1 MSKTTTIKALHEA
14 IAKGET
20 TFLNQV
26 NYHLNQIEKNKDL
39 NAFVNVFAHDAIVKA
54 NELDEKVKNKKKIG
68 RLSGVVVSIKDN
80 ICYANHTTTAGSLIL
95 EGYKSPFSATA
106 VQKLIDEDAIIIGT
120 TNCDQFGMGSS
131 SVNSHYGPVK
141 NAIGENLISGGSSG
155 GAAVS
160 VQSDQCMIALGSDTG
175 GSVRQPAAFTNTI
188 GFKPSYGAVSRYG
201 LMAYGSSFDQI
212 GIIGH
217 SNDDVALIFDVIHGR
232 DEMDSTSIQVTPKEQ
247 NNRETHHSKLKLA
260 YIPAMFEGD
269 GNLMNS
275 NRSALEALKQ
285 NHDLVPFEFDL
296 MQYLV
301 PCYYI
306 LSTAEASSNLSRFDG
321 VRYGY
326 RSKETPD
333 LESLYVNSRS
343 EGFGSEVKKRIM
355 LGTFVLSEGYFDAYF
370 TKALKVRNMI
380 LQRINDVLIDV
391 DGLILPVSPSKPWS
405 LDEKITDPIQIYM
418 SDIYTVLANLVGNP
432 CITIPFEDQSD
443 ISPIK
448 TSLQLMTKHSSDI
461 AIFNLASSLVK
472 VF

>member
-1 MSKTTTIKALHEA
+1 MSKTTTIKAFHEA

-39 NAFVNVFAHDAIVKA
+39 NAFVNVFADDAIANA
-54 NELDEKVKNKKKIG
+54 NELDKKAKNNKKVG
-68 RLSGVVVSIKDN
+68 RLAGVVISIKDN
-80 ICYANHTTTAGSLIL
+80 ICYENHITTAGSLIL

-217 SNDDVALIFDVIHGR
+217 TNEDVALIYDVIQGK
-232 DEMDSTSIQVTPKEQ
+232 DEMDSTSIDVLPFDSRNTNNKE
-247 NNRETHHSKLKLA
+247 TKLKLA
-260 YIPAMFEGD
+260 YVPAMFEGD
-269 GNLMNS
+269 GDLMDS
-275 NRSALEALKQ
+275 NKAALALLKQ
-285 NHDLVPFEFDL
+285 KHELIAYDFEY

-306 LSTAEASSNLSRFDG
+306 LSTAEASSNLSRYDG

-326 RSKETPD
+326 RSKTTPN

-370 TKALKVRNMI
+370 TKALKVRNLL

-391 DGLILPVSPSKPWS
+391 DGLILPVSPTKPWK
-405 LDEKITDPIQIYM
+405 LDKKITDPIQIYM

-432 CITIPFEDQSD
+432 CITLPFEDQSD
-443 ISPIK
+443 NSPIK
-448 TSLQLMTKHSSDI
+448 TSLQLMTKHGEDK
-461 AIFNLASSLVK
+461 AIFYLADSLTK

>member
-1 MSKTTTIKALHEA
+1 MNTIKAFHEA
-14 IAKGET
+14 IAKGEA
-20 TFLNQV
+20 TFLGQV
-26 NYHLNQIEKNKDL
+26 NHHLSQIEKNKEL
-39 NAFVNVFAHDAIVKA
+39 NAFVNVFADEAKA
-54 NELDEKVKNKKKIG
+54 KALELDEKLKNKWHLG
-68 RLSGVVVSIKDN
+68 RLAGVVISIKDN
-80 ICYANHTTTAGSLIL
+80 ICYKDHLTTAGSLML

-141 NAIGENLISGGSSG
+141 NAIGDNLISGGSSG

-160 VQSDQCMIALGSDTG
+160 VQSDQCMIAVGSDTG

-201 LMAYGSSFDQI
+201 LMAYASSFDQI
-212 GIIGH
+212 GVLGH
-217 SNDDVALIFDVIHGR
+217 NNEDIALIFDVIKGK
-232 DEMDSTSIQVTPKEQ
+232 DAMDSTSIDVSPSLNLEGAIEDKP
-247 NNRETHHSKLKLA
+247 LKLA
-260 YIPAMFEGD
+260 YIPAMFEGN
-269 GNLMNS
+269 GNLMDQ
-275 NRSALEALKQ
+275 NRLALESLRQ
-285 NHDLVPFEFDL
+285 NHDLVPFEFDF

-306 LSTAEASSNLSRFDG
+306 LSAAEASSNLSRFDG

-326 RSKETPD
+326 RSKNTPD

-370 TKALKVRNMI
+370 TKALKIRNMV
-380 LQRINDVLIDV
+380 LHRINNVLNEV
-391 DGLILPVSPSKPWS
+391 DGLILPVSPTKPWK

-443 ISPIK
+443 IFPIK
-448 TSLQLMTKHSSDI
+448 TSLQLMTKHSSDS
-461 AIFNLASSLVK
+461 AIFNLASKVIK